1 MVLARVKP
9 MLSIYPPTHMKMAEN
24 KKTARSK
31 RNAAKAKNKAA
42 KVVTTK
48 TTTVNTAVKKKVVNT
63 EEALKGLNSKLAA
76 KTTVRKDRK
85 VGGGAVDLRELQS
98 SWKDKAKA
106 DKVKAE
112 EAKLTA
118 AIKVAKDILD
128 KPTDVRKVTQEALK
142 AAIESRNL
150 VGINAAINDA
160 KADGRRQRVFR
171 THLGIVK
178 PIAEYCEGLG
188 WPSWIRWYSS
198 QEALHPVT
206 DAALLA
212 EQGAQAIKLSGML
225 HEPEYQHLDSF
236 WVEDEWMDAVK
247 MALHHVSADLQH
259 RERQREEADALK
271 AFRLKVK
278 TLEVADDLID
288 RKDAFLKASQPSEEE
303 INFWDEKMKE
313 AEEAAKKAEIEAK
326 KAKIEAKKVLKK
338 ASTTAT
344 VKRNSAQTK
353 ADTLAF
359 FGLK

>member
-1 MVLARVKP
+1 
-9 MLSIYPPTHMKMAEN
+9 MKMAEN

-31 RNAAKAKNKAA
+31 RNAAKAKNKAVTVKAA
-42 KVVTTK
+42 KTVK
-48 TTTVNTAVKKKVVNT
+48 TAAKKTVNS
-63 EEALKGLNSKLAA
+63 EEALKGLNSRLAA
-76 KTTVRKDRK
+76 KTTVQKDRK
-85 VGGGAVDLRELQS
+85 TGGSAVDLRELQS

-178 PIAEYCEGLG
+178 PIAEYCENLG
-188 WPSWIRWYSS
+188 WPSWIRWYFN

-236 WVEDEWMDAVK
+236 WKNDEWLDAIK
-247 MALHHVSADLQH
+247 MALHHVSADLSH
-259 RERQREEADALK
+259 REQQREEADALK

-278 TLEVADDLID
+278 TLEVADDLLA

-303 INFWDEKMKE
+303 INFWEEKLKE
-313 AEEAAKKAEIEAK
+313 AEEAVKKAEIKAK

-338 ASTTAT
+338 GAT
-344 VKRNSAQTK
+344 GSVKRTAAQTK